1 MHAFWYQLSM
11 LLPVTHSLA
20 SETLI
25 SITNSNCSNIE
36 NFNSKLIVDVPS
48 RAQAMHAFRDNEST
62 LLLATPAASRGLD
75 LPAVGFVYSL
85 GAPADAT
92 DYLHRAGRAGRIGSP
107 VDGE

>member
-1 MHAFWYQLSM
+1 
-11 LLPVTHSLA
+11 
-20 SETLI
+20 
-25 SITNSNCSNIE
+25 
-36 NFNSKLIVDVPS
+36 
-48 RAQAMHAFRDNEST
+48 MHAFRDNEST

-107 VDGE
+107 VNGELLLLSCANPHHPHDPCHQI